1 MLDILNYIVIGAS
14 FIACFFVFV
23 QIKDADVR
31 LAVLAIMS
39 YLIMLGAVYG
49 I

>member
-1 MLDILNYIVIGAS
+1 MNNILNCIVIGAS

-23 QIKDADVR
+23 QIKDEDVR
-31 LAVLAIMS
+31 LAVLAIMT
-39 YLIMLGAVYG
+39 YLILLGAVYG

>member
-1 MLDILNYIVIGAS
+1 MLDILNYIVILAS
-14 FIACFFVFV
+14 FIACFFVFI
-23 QIKDADVR
+23 QIENEDVR

-39 YLIMLGAVYG
+39 YLILLGAVYV

>member
-14 FIACFFVFV
+14 FIACFFVFI
-23 QIKDADVR
+23 QIRDEDVR

-39 YLIMLGAVYG
+39 YLILLGAVYV

>member
-1 MLDILNYIVIGAS
+1 MNNILNYIVIGAS

-31 LAVLAIMS
+31 LAVLAMMS
-39 YLIMLGAVYG
+39 YLILLGAVYG

>member
-1 MLDILNYIVIGAS
+1 MLDILNCIVIGAS
-14 FIACFFVFV
+14 FIACFFVFI
-23 QIKDADVR
+23 QIENEDVR

-39 YLIMLGAVYG
+39 YLILLGAVYG

>member
-1 MLDILNYIVIGAS
+1 MNDILNYIVILAS

-23 QIKDADVR
+23 QIKDKDVR
-31 LAVLAIMS
+31 LAVLAVMS
-39 YLIMLGAVYG
+39 YLILLGAVYV

>member
-1 MLDILNYIVIGAS
+1 MNDILNYIVILAS

-23 QIKDADVR
+23 QIKNEDVR
-31 LAVLAIMS
+31 LAVLTIMS
-39 YLIMLGAVYG
+39 YLILLGAVYG